1 LARSKPNT
9 RRPQSRS
16 STAPRSARPK
26 QVAASKPVGAAEFE
40 AALARLDVKAPFAL
54 AVSGGADSLALMLLA
69 AAWCKKHKQPPPLA
83 LTVDHGLRPEAA
95 DEAAQVGA
103 WARAYD
109 IAHETLVWR
118 SRKRAAGNIQAL
130 AREARYELIGARMRG
145 AGLHV
150 LLTGHTLDDQ
160 AETFLLRLAR
170 GSGLHG
176 LSGMADVAPFPLARY
191 RDLKIARPLLGFAHD
206 RLTAT
211 LAARGQRWL
220 TDPSNANDRFARVK
234 VRNAADALKAAGLTN
249 ERIAAAAAQLARA
262 RQAIDAAV
270 AALIAAAVDVAPW
283 GYALVDVERLA
294 AAPREVALRTLARL
308 IEVVGGS
315 AYPPRFEQT
324 EAALDWLVARAAPAG
339 RTLGG
344 CRIAR
349 RDGQVLVTRE
359 AAALAKE
366 APDLLIEPG
375 GAGLWDARFWVAVPQ
390 SARAAVEVR
399 PLGVAGLKA
408 AGSGACLPPVE
419 PRRIAAALPA
429 LWRENRLV
437 AAPLI
442 GFAGDE
448 PAISARFVG
457 FAGT

>member
-1 LARSKPNT
+1 
-9 RRPQSRS
+9 
-16 STAPRSARPK
+16 
-26 QVAASKPVGAAEFE
+26 
-40 AALARLDVKAPFAL
+40 
-54 AVSGGADSLALMLLA
+54 MLLT

-103 WARAYD
+103 WARAHD
-109 IAHETLVWR
+109 IAHETLDWR
-118 SRKRAAGNIQAL
+118 SHKRAAGSIQAL
-130 AREARYELIGARMRG
+130 AREARYELIGARMRS

-211 LAARGQRWL
+211 LAECNQPWL

-234 VRNAADALKAAGLTN
+234 IRNAAEALKEAGLTN
-249 ERIAAAAAQLARA
+249 ERIATAAAHLARA
-262 RQAIDAAV
+262 RQAIDKAV
-270 AALIAAAVDVAPW
+270 AAVIAAAVEVAPW
-283 GYALVDVERLA
+283 GYALVDTKHLA

-308 IEVVGGS
+308 IEGVGGS

-324 EAALDWLVARAAPAG
+324 EAALDWLIARAAPAG

-344 CRIAR
+344 CRLARREGHILIAR
-349 RDGQVLVTRE
+349 E
-359 AAALAKE
+359 EAALAKE
-366 APDLLIEPG
+366 APDIIIEPG
-375 GAGLWDARFWVAVPQ
+375 GAGLWDDRFWVAVPR
-390 SARAAVEVR
+390 SAKSAVEVK
-399 PLGVAGLKA
+399 PLGAAGLKA
-408 AGSGACLPPVE
+408 AGYRAQLPPVE

-429 LWRENRLV
+429 LWRNNRLV
-437 AAPLI
+437 SAPLI